1 MPGTSSINGVISGM
15 QTDQI
20 IAKLIELERA
30 PIVRLQ
36 AQKATL
42 NARLTAWQEINTRIL
57 ALKTKADQLAS
68 SSTFG
73 ARTFIS
79 GDETVVKGSASPG
92 AQPGVYYVRVN
103 ALARSHQLVSNG
115 YADTTNTRVGTGTI
129 AIQAGNNSP
138 ITISIDDTNNTLA
151 GLRDAINRSGADV
164 VAAIVHD
171 GSQDSPYRLVVT
183 SKTSGTAGEI
193 TMTINLSGGTD
204 PIFSTMQAA
213 QDASITLGEGAGAVT
228 VTKSVNTITDL
239 IPGVTLNLQ
248 QAKPEALITLT
259 VQANPS
265 AAKQAIKD
273 FVEQYNNLV
282 DYINQQFKFD
292 LESKTA
298 GALFS
303 DSSLSL
309 IHSDLV
315 NKIACSVS
323 NLNQPITMLSQIG
336 ITLSAKDNKLSLD
349 EEQLDKSLAD
359 DLDMVRRLF
368 VSEGTTTSAG
378 ISYVS
383 STSATKPSGST
394 GYAIDI
400 TAVAT
405 QARVTAGIAQTG
417 PLANDE
423 TLLLNGVQIL
433 LTAGMTPTQVISKIN
448 EYSSKTGVVASRT
461 DIDGQGTGDYL
472 TLKRI
477 AYGSAPGISVISTAS
492 NQENAGYTSGIG
504 TVQVTERAS
513 SGEAGTGT
521 GEPGTDVSGTINGE
535 PATGTGQ
542 ILIGNQGN
550 DNTEGLKIRVTG
562 TSIGSYGII
571 QFTKGIASIVSDYL
585 AFVTEPNIGS
595 VNSQQSDLRNLMS
608 YIDSDIANLEER
620 VAAKQERLLA
630 KFTAMESALGK
641 LQTQS
646 QFISNQLSQV
656 SKSWK

>member
-20 IAKLIELERA
+20 IAKLIELERT

-68 SSTFG
+68 SSTFS
-73 ARTFIS
+73 ARTFVS

-92 AQPGVYYVRVN
+92 AQPGVYYVKVN

-115 YADTTNTRVGTGTI
+115 YADTTSTRVGTGTI
-129 AIQAGNNSP
+129 TIQTGDQAP
-138 ITISIDDTNNTLA
+138 TIISIDDTNNTLA
-151 GLRDAINRSGADV
+151 GLREAINRSGANV

-204 PIFSTMQAA
+204 PTFSTMQAA

-228 VTKSVNTITDL
+228 VTKSANTITDL

-248 QAKPEALITLT
+248 QAKPEAVVTLT
-259 VQANPS
+259 VEANPS
-265 AAKQAIKD
+265 AAKQVIKD

-292 LESKTA
+292 LETKTA

-309 IHSDLV
+309 VHSDLV
-315 NKIACSVS
+315 NKIACSVP
-323 NLNQPITMLSQIG
+323 NLNQPIVMLSQVG

-349 EEQLDKSLAD
+349 EEELEKALVN

-368 VSEGTTTSAG
+368 AAEGTTTSAD

-383 STSATKPSGST
+383 STSATKPSGSA

-405 QARVTAGIAQTG
+405 QARVTAGVAQTG
-417 PLANDE
+417 VLANNE
-423 TLLLNGVQIL
+423 TLLLNGVEIS
-433 LTAGMTPTQVISKIN
+433 LTAGMTPTQVMNKIN
-448 EYSSKTGVVASRT
+448 EYSSKTGVAASRT
-461 DIDGQGTGDYL
+461 GIDGQGTGDYL
-472 TLKRI
+472 TLRRI
-477 AYGSAPGISVISTAS
+477 AYGSAPGISVISTVS
-492 NQENAGYTSGIG
+492 NLENGGYTSGIG
-504 TVQVTERAS
+504 AVQVTERDS

-521 GEPGTDVSGTINGE
+521 GAPGTDVGGTINGE

-542 ILIGNQGN
+542 ILIGNKGN
-550 DNTEGLKIRVTG
+550 ENTEGLKIRVTG
-562 TSIGSYGII
+562 TTIGSYGVI

-585 AFVTEPNIGS
+585 AFVTEPNTGS
-595 VNSQQSDLRNLMS
+595 VDSQQSDLRNLIS
-608 YIDSDIANLEER
+608 YIDSDIANMEER

-646 QFISNQLSQV
+646 QFISSQLSQV